1 MKLKYKDQIYDY
13 KIKKENNI
21 FFIESNN
28 IKYKIYSDFDGSLY
42 SFVDNKKYPI
52 YKAET
57 QKFIYIYALGNYYKF
72 EKIDY
77 SHSHSSEDIIDI
89 DTEEI
94 YSPTPGTIVKIFV
107 NKDEKVTPGKAIL
120 TIESMKME
128 NTIYSSIEG
137 TIKEINIKEGEKVNT
152 DKLLILIKK

>member
-1 MKLKYKDQIYDY
+1 MKLKYKDQVYDL
-13 KIKKENNI
+13 KINKDNNV
-21 FFIESNN
+21 FFIEINHKK
-28 IKYKIYSDFDGSLY
+28 IKIFSDSDGSLY
-42 SFVDNKKYPI
+42 GFVDNYKYPI

-57 QKFIYIYALGNYYKF
+57 QKFIYIYALGKYYKF

-77 SHSHSSEDIIDI
+77 SHQNSFEDIINI

-94 YSPTPGTIVKIFV
+94 YAPTPGTIIKILV
-107 NKDEKVTPGKAIL
+107 NNDEKVIPGKAIL